1 MHDLPYSEGEFDA
14 VFLLP
19 FAVTNSSSFFDMS
32 KVQFFCGPRGDQSL
46 QIGNI
51 TLKNVG
57 TGTIANATIAAGKTV
72 NFRCPITN
80 ATGNLVK
87 GTIHPTIQYQTLG
100 IRRTFEGQD
109 LTWFGSRWV
118 EGDIAN

>member
-1 MHDLPYSEGEFDA
+1 
-14 VFLLP
+14 
-19 FAVTNSSSFFDMS
+19 
-32 KVQFFCGPRGDQSL
+32 
-46 QIGNI
+46 
-51 TLKNVG
+51 
-57 TGTIANATIAAGKTV
+57 V